1 MRWITIFF
9 IAASVHAQEITS
21 IVISDTLTL
30 QQCVTIALQNQP
42 ALGASQGAVITAE
55 SEFTQ
60 VRSSFFPQAQFE
72 AGAFMTNT
80 PLQHPNIIAPT
91 PTVDTESKTQFIPS
105 LRLSIK
111 QPIYD
116 FGRTAKAL
124 ESKRKLIEASERSLS
139 STEDDVVLNVH
150 LAYYNYLLAQSVV
163 KIQEDRVNQ
172 AKKHLER
179 ASGFFEVGKIPESE
193 VSKAE
198 LEVSN
203 AQVELINARGKSR
216 LAKVNLN
223 NAMGVTE
230 VAENPGDYTL
240 VADVAYEP
248 FKANL
253 KESIDMALL
262 SRDEL
267 AGADLKIRA
276 WRSAL
281 AAAKSQYWPIITASA
296 GFGPYIVSSDPAN
309 LLDNSTIKVGYNIGL
324 NFSFPIF
331 QGLTVRA
338 DIAEA
343 LGGIRTSTAQYNV
356 VRQKIIQEAQESY
369 FSVKYAEE
377 RYKATEHLVEQGE
390 RNLQLASGRFET
402 GVGSAI
408 EISDANLSLANAKI
422 DRISALYQYQMEV
435 DRFNRT
441 IGQLRK

>member
-1 MRWITIFF
+1 MRWFF
-9 IAASVHAQEITS
+9 CLLVIASVEAQDYTFS
-21 IVISDTLTL
+21 GDTLSL
-30 QQCVTIALQNQP
+30 DQCVTIALQNQP
-42 ALGASQGAVITAE
+42 SLGASQGAVITAE

-60 VRSSFFPQAQFE
+60 VRSSFFPQAQLE

-80 PLQHPNIIAPT
+80 PLQSPNIIAPT
-91 PTVDTESKTQFIPS
+91 PTVDTKSKTQFIPS
-105 LRLSIK
+105 FRLSVK

-124 ESKRKLIEASERSLS
+124 ESKRKLIEASQRSLAS
-139 STEDDVVLNVH
+139 NEDEVVLNVH
-150 LAYYNYLLAQSVV
+150 LAYYNYHLAQRVV
-163 KIQEDRVNQ
+163 KIQEDRVAQ
-172 AKKHLER
+172 AQVHLDR

-203 AQVELINARGKSR
+203 AQVELINARGQAR

-230 VAENPGDYTL
+230 VADNPRDYVL
-240 VADVAYEP
+240 LADVSYEP
-248 FKANL
+248 FKENL
-253 KESIDMALL
+253 KDAIDEALVG
-262 SRDEL
+262 RDEL
-267 AGADLKIRA
+267 MGAELKIRA

-281 AAAKSQYWPIITASA
+281 AAAKSQYWPIISASA
-296 GFGPYIVSSDPAN
+296 GFGPYIVSSDPVN
-309 LLDNSTIKVGYNIGL
+309 LLDNSQVKVGYNIGL

-343 LGGIRTSTAQYNV
+343 QGGIRTATAQYNV
-356 VRQKIIQEAQESY
+356 VRQRIIQQVQERY

-377 RYKATEHLVEQGE
+377 RYRATEHLIEQGE

-435 DRFNRT
+435 DQFNWT
-441 IGQLRK
+441 VGKLRK